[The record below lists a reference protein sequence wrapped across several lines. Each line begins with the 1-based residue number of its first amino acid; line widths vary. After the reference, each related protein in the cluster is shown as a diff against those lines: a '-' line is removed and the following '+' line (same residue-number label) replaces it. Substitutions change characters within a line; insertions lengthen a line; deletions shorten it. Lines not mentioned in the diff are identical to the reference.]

1 MRLTEIANSLA
12 PTRRPIRPMF
22 SFATP
27 KRCSAPTAIRYASG
41 LAAAETETELDKQRA
56 RYLIEML
63 GGTPRHKR

>member
-1 MRLTEIANSLA
+1 
-12 PTRRPIRPMF
+12 MF